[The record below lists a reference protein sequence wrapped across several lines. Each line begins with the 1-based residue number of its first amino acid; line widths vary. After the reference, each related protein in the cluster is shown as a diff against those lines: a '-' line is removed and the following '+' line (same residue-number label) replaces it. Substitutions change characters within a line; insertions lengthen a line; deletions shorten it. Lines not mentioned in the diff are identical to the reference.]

1 MNLSHVTALR
11 AEPRNSCLTFAE
23 ELVTSSK
30 CRICTHFIRHSAI
43 LRLFMALFILFPW
56 LWNKKS
62 SLQTTRTRIPFW
74 AFCSL
79 PLNMSLCASAGA
91 VSLKSMTLAS
101 WRLLL
106 YTNIIPP
113 PPIPDECILTT
124 PKQNMAA
131 MAASTAEPLAS
142 RMSLPIWEHWGVSV
156 ATASLL

>member
-1 MNLSHVTALR
+1 MSMREIVSVKSNCHTV
-11 AEPRNSCLTFAE
+11 AEWQKLY
-23 ELVTSSK
+23 
-30 CRICTHFIRHSAI
+30 HSAI
-43 LRLFMALFILFPW
+43 LEPFNFLVLVILFPW
-56 LWNKKS
+56 FLNKTT
-62 SLQTTRTRIPFW
+62 SLNTKQKRIPFW
-74 AFCSL
+74 AFSWL
-79 PLNMSLCASAGA
+79 FLNMSLFAAAGA

-131 MAASTAEPLAS
+131 IAASTAEPLAL

-156 ATASLL
+156 AMACLS